1 MMCMWMTL
9 QKGSKR
15 QGTPKCNSFSS
26 PRFGRSQA
34 ELDEDFAS
42 EIGPLMLPSL
52 KMAEQVGQTN
62 SQLLQTFMKHEL

>member
-1 MMCMWMTL
+1 MCILWMTL

-15 QGTPKCNSFSS
+15 QGTPKSNSFSS
-26 PRFGRSQA
+26 PRFDRSQA
-34 ELDEDFAS
+34 ELDDDFAS
-42 EIGPLMLPSL
+42 KMGPLMLPSL